1 ILKWVLGLV
10 SGLAVLPK
18 VSAKNLD
25 LKLNT
30 VTNLKTTAAE
40 LIINYPASFQSLA
53 QSVLIDNQDAANPVT
68 VRLNRQTNVISIG
81 GGNFRA
87 FNDAWIEQLNL
98 TGASTNTQVT
108 AQISPLQ
115 QISIYGAGVTN

>member
-1 ILKWVLGLV
+1 MV

-18 VSAKNLD
+18 ISARNLS
-25 LKLNT
+25 LQLNT
-30 VTNLKTTAAE
+30 VVQTKNTANP
-40 LIINYPASFQSLA
+40 LIINYPAQFQSLA

-68 VRLNRQTNVISIG
+68 VVINNTSQNTITIA

-87 FNDAWIEQLNL
+87 FNDAWLEQLNL

-108 AQISPLQ
+108 SQISPLT
-115 QISIYGAGVTN
+115 QISVYGGGVTN